1 MKKTLTAIIMF
12 LAVSLQAHAGDIFA
26 NLEYYARLGYNLGGT
41 APIGMPATIRKLN
54 SYTIQPNVTLALDAY
69 KPLGK
74 QWGVVGGFHIER
86 KGMKT
91 DAQVKNYNMSMTR
104 GGETLSGVF
113 TGNVITKVDQWLLSL
128 HLQAACDVSPKVR
141 LRLGPY
147 LSYALSQD
155 FSGDAYDGYLR
166 VDNPTG
172 SKVELGTEEGS
183 RGTYD
188 FSDDLRKLQLGVD
201 AGVDWAFSQRWGAYA
216 DLSWGVTGIFKS
228 SFHTIEQTLYPI
240 FGTVG
245 ITYKLK

>member
-1 MKKTLTAIIMF
+1 MKKTLTIIM
-12 LAVSLQAHAGDIFA
+12 LLLTAAAQARCEDIFA
-26 NLEYYARLGYNLGGT
+26 NLEYYARIGYNLGGT

-54 SYTIQPNVTLALDAY
+54 SYTIQPNATLALDAY
-69 KPLGK
+69 KPLSKG
-74 QWGVVGGFHIER
+74 WGIVGGFHFER

-91 DAQVKNYNMSMTR
+91 DAVVKNYNMSMTR

-128 HLQAACDVSPKVR
+128 RLQAAYDVSPKVR

-172 SKVELGTEEGS
+172 SKVEIGTEDGS

-188 FSDDLRKLQLGVD
+188 FSDDLRRLQLGVD
-201 AGVDWAFSQRWGAYA
+201 AGVDWMFSQRWGAYA
-216 DLSWGVTGIFKS
+216 DLSWGLTGVFKS
-228 SFHTIEQTLYPI
+228 SFRTIEQTLYPI
-240 FGTVG
+240 FGTLG
-245 ITYKLK
+245 ITYKLR